1 MKDKSSYLFNV
12 VNVNTRK
19 SIMITGSPS
28 KAETLLQKGIRIE
41 VFKNNFYLETIFYF
55 SFYIN
60 FWKLIIGATKPL
72 LLEVVFIYDAVC
84 ITHHISHMYYSL

>member
-41 VFKNNFYLETIFYF
+41 VFKNNFYLETIYAHRNKNIKKYLKREKEYHRFKQK
-55 SFYIN
+55 SKEN
-60 FWKLIIGATKPL
+60 KKKKR
-72 LLEVVFIYDAVC
+72 
-84 ITHHISHMYYSL
+84 